1 MTNMKEQ
8 QTPKDEEQKTK
19 RESNGLNPE
28 ARKLRDSVVRNF
40 TDRDGRL
47 KSIPTQLKKK
57 LIVLEHLV
65 DGLETDRAY
74 EESEINAYIRLYHED
89 YATIRREFIVQGF
102 MSRDQEIYRRN
113 PRSAARRWEELS

>member
-8 QTPKDEEQKTK
+8 QTPKDEEQETK

-65 DGLETDRAY
+65 DGLEADRAY

-113 PRSAARRWEELS
+113 PRLAARRWEELS

>member
-1 MTNMKEQ
+1 MTNTRERQ
-8 QTPKDEEQKTK
+8 PDTDRETK
-19 RESNGLNPE
+19 PQASGLNPE
-28 ARKLRDSVVRNF
+28 ECRLRDSVVRNF
-40 TDRDGRL
+40 TDREGRL
-47 KSIPTQLKKK
+47 KSLPTQLKKK

-65 DGLETDRAY
+65 DGLDPERAY

-102 MSRDQEIYRRN
+102 MSRDREIYRRN

>member
-1 MTNMKEQ
+1 MTNMKER
-8 QTPKDEEQKTK
+8 QTHNDEESETN
-19 RESNGLNPE
+19 REPNGLNP
-28 ARKLRDSVVRNF
+28 ADRKLRDSVVRNF
-40 TDRDGRL
+40 TDREGRL
-47 KSIPTQLKKK
+47 KSLPTQLKKK

-65 DGLETDRAY
+65 DGLEADRAY

-102 MSRDQEIYRRN
+102 MSRDREIYRRN

>member
-8 QTPKDEEQKTK
+8 QTPKDEEQETK